1 MGRLIK
7 SPFGLALNASR
18 QSRQRIEAVGFDFHK
33 LQLTAF
39 ILSGAITGLAGALFA
54 DLNRFVS
61 PSMFSW
67 QLSGEF
73 IVFIIIGGVGRLFG
87 PVIGALIFV
96 WLEHLIGGISDYW
109 HIFLGFILLA
119 IVLFGKG
126 GIIGLLCQEDAQ
138 MNKPILEA
146 NKLCKTFGSLVAVQ
160 DVSIDIHKDE
170 IHAVIGPNG
179 AGKSTLI
186 SQICGS
192 LSSDKGSVFL
202 LGKDITNLPTEKRAS
217 LGIGRTFQISA
228 LAKEDTVLE
237 NAILGSVGASGKHW
251 RFFNPVLKNS
261 ILRDEAEYCLEL
273 VGLKDLINLKTATLS
288 HGQLRLLEVAIALTL
303 KPKVFIMDEPMAGLG
318 SDGTKQLTEFLDKL
332 RERAPILLVEHDMDA
347 VFALANRITVLDYG
361 RVIASDKASSIKKD
375 PEVQKAY
382 LGEG

>member
-1 MGRLIK
+1 M
-7 SPFGLALNASR
+7 
-18 QSRQRIEAVGFDFHK
+18 
-33 LQLTAF
+33 AF
-39 ILSGAITGLAGALFA
+39 F
-54 DLNRFVS
+54 
-61 PSMFSW
+61 
-67 QLSGEF
+67 E
-73 IVFIIIGGVGRLFG
+73 
-87 PVIGALIFV
+87 
-96 WLEHLIGGISDYW
+96 
-109 HIFLGFILLA
+109 
-119 IVLFGKG
+119 GKG
-126 GIIGLLCQEDAQ
+126 MTGGYGGPDIITSCTINVDQGEIVA
-138 MNKPILEA
+138 IL
-146 NKLCKTFGSLVAVQ
+146 
-160 DVSIDIHKDE
+160 
-170 IHAVIGPNG
+170 GPNG

-202 LGKDITNLPTEKRAS
+202 LGKDITKLPTEKRAS

-251 RFFNPVLKNS
+251 GFFNPVLKNS
-261 ILRDEAEYCLEL
+261 VLRDEAEYCLEL
-273 VGLKDLINLKTATLS
+273 VGLKDLMNLKTAILS
-288 HGQLRLLEVAIALTL
+288 HGQRRLLEVAIALTL

-318 SDGTKQLTEFLDKL
+318 SDGTKQLTEFLGKL

>member
-1 MGRLIK
+1 
-7 SPFGLALNASR
+7 
-18 QSRQRIEAVGFDFHK
+18 
-33 LQLTAF
+33 
-39 ILSGAITGLAGALFA
+39 
-54 DLNRFVS
+54 
-61 PSMFSW
+61 
-67 QLSGEF
+67 
-73 IVFIIIGGVGRLFG
+73 
-87 PVIGALIFV
+87 
-96 WLEHLIGGISDYW
+96 
-109 HIFLGFILLA
+109 
-119 IVLFGKG
+119 
-126 GIIGLLCQEDAQ
+126 
-138 MNKPILEA
+138 MNNPILEA
-146 NKLCKTFGSLVAVQ
+146 NKLSKTFGSLVAVQ

-261 ILRDEAEYCLEL
+261 ILRDEAESCLEL

-361 RVIASDKASSIKKD
+361 RIIASDKASSIKKD